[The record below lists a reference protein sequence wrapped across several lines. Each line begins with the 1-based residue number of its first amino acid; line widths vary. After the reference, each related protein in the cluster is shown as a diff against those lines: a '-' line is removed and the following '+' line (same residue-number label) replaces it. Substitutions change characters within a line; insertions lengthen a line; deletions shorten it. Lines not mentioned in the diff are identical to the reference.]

1 MTRSRARQS
10 KPTFHS
16 TRYASPNK
24 FLSML
29 CRLQEKRCLD
39 RRWSSSD
46 PLAAPSFDSL
56 FDALLPFSAAFV
68 ESIVQTAS
76 TQILT
81 NPLADPDQWTI
92 VPATL
97 KILKV
102 LIVELQSALGT
113 GLDPQSV
120 ADLADEG
127 SNDDDWEDEPNPFVD
142 LGSGFSKEQLM
153 AYAAEDGPGT
163 GRQKDD
169 ETQAFLVDF
178 FKRAAGTQGFAEEFQ
193 ALNEEERVRLQESA
207 A

>member
-1 MTRSRARQS
+1 MQ
-10 KPTFHS
+10 PES
-16 TRYASPNK
+16 TE
-24 FLSML
+24 F
-29 CRLQEKRCLD
+29 
-39 RRWSSSD
+39 
-46 PLAAPSFDSL
+46 
-56 FDALLPFSAAFV
+56 
-68 ESIVQTAS
+68 
-76 TQILT
+76 LT
-81 NPLADPDQWTI
+81 NPFVDPDQWTI

-102 LIVELQSALGT
+102 LIVELQSASGT
-113 GLDPQSV
+113 ILDPQSV

-127 SNDDDWEDEPNPFVD
+127 SNDGDWEDEPNPFVD

-178 FKRAAGTQGFAEEFQ
+178 FKRAATTQGFAEEFQ
-193 ALNEEERVRLQESA
+193 ALTNEERVRLQESA